1 MFVKVYRYKIKESD
15 LEESRR
21 ISKDADLIY
30 ATYGRDKEPI
40 TLYKKVNDLVEV
52 LLIEFYNSKKDYEIL
67 ISKVNNDYRIKELWN
82 SFIEFVYKTEVKE
95 EEFETLD

>member
-40 TLYKKVNDLVEV
+40 ILYKKVNDLVEV
-52 LLIEFYNSKKDYEIL
+52 LLIEFYNSKEDYEKTLEIYGP
-67 ISKVNNDYRIKELWN
+67 KETKKRIEKM
-82 SFIEFVYKTEVKE
+82 
-95 EEFETLD
+95 FEASTQTAKLK